1 MTNDEKNARITNIVA
16 EFAVAYWREL
26 CRQAGQFVPGTD
38 TKMEPATYLTPE
50 NIFQY
55 TMEPQEWLTMARYG
69 AGLID
74 ADPAYI
80 YEICQG
86 VAEWLFAIPGSAS
99 YTTPDSFSE
108 TPFGALWAA
117 AFVRVQ
123 GDELIT
129 IAEAAQLAG
138 VTVQAI
144 SGRVDRGTLEAYT
157 DPFSD
162 NPRRGRRLVKRSD
175 VVAGGE

>member
-1 MTNDEKNARITNIVA
+1 MTNEEKNERITQTVA
-16 EFAVAYWREL
+16 AFAVAYWQEIV
-26 CRQAGQFVPGTD
+26 RQAGQMVPGAD
-38 TKMEPATYLTPE
+38 GKIGMTPITTE
-50 NIFQY
+50 NVFQM

-74 ADPAYI
+74 ADNGYI

-86 VAEWLFAIPGSAS
+86 VAEWLFAVPGSAS
-99 YTTPDSFSE
+99 YTIPDSFSE

-129 IAEAAQLAG
+129 IAEAAEMAG

-144 SGRVDRGTLEAYT
+144 SQRIDRGTLKAYV
-157 DPFSD
+157 DPLAD
-162 NPRRGRRLVKRSD
+162 NPRHGRRLVKRSD
-175 VVAGGE
+175 VLQS